1 MTFFSGL
8 KEGIKNVTFV
18 ITFKHNNTGARSN
31 LTNREKIS
39 YSTFNGVCCCVFS
52 EMASEEQV
60 WRNAAQTVLRE
71 TQQGAL
77 HYLDIKRM
85 ILEKGL
91 VGPGLQT
98 TLESVLF
105 KDVRGDLHQTNAKA
119 KFYLIFDAGL
129 YEKCI
134 NFFKKF
140 IRKRISF
147 AFGFA

>member
-1 MTFFSGL
+1 MFT
-8 KEGIKNVTFV
+8 
-18 ITFKHNNTGARSN
+18 
-31 LTNREKIS
+31 
-39 YSTFNGVCCCVFS
+39 

-119 KFYLIFDAGL
+119 KFSLIFDTGR
-129 YEKCI
+129 YEQCV
-134 NFFKKF
+134 NFFKNLPASD
-140 IRKRISF
+140 ISF
-147 AFGFA
+147 TFTFVQCRRTLTNHHLSITHHLRPPFSQLHCEFFFEKKFANIPTVNPG

>member
-1 MTFFSGL
+1 MFT
-8 KEGIKNVTFV
+8 
-18 ITFKHNNTGARSN
+18 
-31 LTNREKIS
+31 
-39 YSTFNGVCCCVFS
+39 
-52 EMASEEQV
+52 EMASEELV

-105 KDVRGDLHQTNAKA
+105 KDVRVIYIKRT
-119 KFYLIFDAGL
+119 
-129 YEKCI
+129 
-134 NFFKKF
+134 
-140 IRKRISF
+140 RK
-147 AFGFA
+147 